1 MSDKLKL
8 ERELNDS
15 IQRQAQLDDKLKEM
29 DRKCQ
34 ELQLVAYE
42 AKEKLAQGQA
52 EVCFVR
58 HANIRNLI
66 SGFEA
71 VIFFN
76 FLIVSNQNGGTGR

>member
-52 EVCFVR
+52 EVCFV
-58 HANIRNLI
+58 
-66 SGFEA
+66 
-71 VIFFN
+71 
-76 FLIVSNQNGGTGR
+76 